1 MTVRGLGI
9 DIVSVERITKAMQ
22 RPGFLD
28 RILAPSEREQTLSPQ
43 RVAGRWAVKEAVAK
57 ALGTRPG
64 WHDVIVVNDLSGAPE
79 VHVAPHRLPP
89 VAPHRLPPGCRVLV
103 SISHERDMAVAVAQV
118 VGPP

>member
-89 VAPHRLPPGCRVLV
+89 DCRVLV

>member
-64 WHDVIVVNDLSGAPE
+64 WQDVIVLNDLSGAPE
-79 VHVAPHRLPP
+79 VH

-103 SISHERDMAVAVAQV
+103 SISHERDNAVAVAQV